1 MQQFPVHPRV
11 VDEFRQAVERQAAP
25 VGLDRVG
32 RLALQNIPG
41 VRLLDRRQRQQQG
54 ARQLCLL
61 GGEGVGQRLDK
72 VRREDLAPE
81 LQGQGVERQ
90 FALLDAVE
98 QEGEIQEQAVSLVE
112 QDGDEQD
119 GEEVGETLASVGA
132 GFLRRRSGLH
142 RDRFEAGTRGLGL
155 ALKVVLQQ
163 LQVARIVRCAAMH
176 A

>member
-112 QDGDEQD
+112 QDG
-119 GEEVGETLASVGA
+119 EEVGETLASVGA